1 MPHLDPFTRQ
11 IAREALYRLSPPSWA
26 VRELGITLDPWQAEQ
41 VSAPAGS
48 RVACLVHRQAGK
60 TTGGSVAVA
69 HTMIH
74 RAPGSTSL
82 VLAPTQKQSAEF
94 VRRLREHLLKSN
106 RKLIVDNTFGVEI
119 DNGSRCL
126 ALPGQ
131 DDAGIRGLTIS
142 GGDLVIDEAARVDDR
157 LYDAARPMLIRYAKT
172 ARLMLLSTAWAKD
185 GFFYRVWSEGDP
197 RDWIKIEAK
206 VDECSHIAPED
217 IERERRAMPATVF
230 AREYMNQFDSLESRF
245 FSTDAIAAAFGG
257 DLGPTPGSEDGGDDP
272 VLIRESAFTR
282 RQLFA

>member
-1 MPHLDPFTRQ
+1 MVHDAFTMQVARQ
-11 IAREALYRLSPPSWA
+11 ALYRLSPSSWA
-26 VRELGITLDPWQAEQ
+26 ARELGINLDPWQASQ

-48 RVACLVHRQAGK
+48 RIVCLVHRQAGK
-60 TTGGSVAVA
+60 TTAGSVAAA
-69 HTMIH
+69 HTMIY
-74 RAPGSTSL
+74 RSPGSTSL

-94 VRRLREHLLKSN
+94 VRRLRENILKAGQ
-106 RKLIVDNTFGVEI
+106 RLKVDNTFGIEI

-157 LYDAARPMLIRYAKT
+157 LYDAARPMLIRHART
-172 ARLMLLSTAWAKD
+172 ARLVLLSTAWAKI
-185 GFFYRVWSEGDP
+185 GFFYRVWSEGNEA
-197 RDWIKIEAK
+197 DWIKIEAK
-206 VDECSHIAPED
+206 VSECRHISAAD

-245 FSTDAIAAAFGG
+245 FSADAIAAAFGG
-257 DLGPTPGSEDGGDDP
+257 VIGPTPDPEDDVDDP
-272 VLIRESAFTR
+272 VVQRSPLFEG
-282 RQLFA
+282 RQVFA

>member
-1 MPHLDPFTRQ
+1 MPPDDLIRTV
-11 IAREALYRLSPPSWA
+11 ARAALYRISPGSWSER
-26 VRELGITLDPWQAEQ
+26 VLGIRLDPWQVRQ

-69 HTMIH
+69 HTMIY
-74 RAPGSTSL
+74 RSPGSTSL

-94 VRRLREHLLKSN
+94 VRRLREHLLKAEQD
-106 RKLIVDNTFGVEI
+106 LAVDNTFGVELS
-119 DNGSRCL
+119 NGSRCL

-157 LYDAARPMLIRYAKT
+157 LYDAARPMLIRHART

-185 GFFYRVWSEGDP
+185 GFFYRVWADGDA
-197 RDWIKIEAK
+197 RDWIKIEAT
-206 VDECSHIAPED
+206 VDQCSHISPED
-217 IERERRAMPATVF
+217 IERERRAMPESVF

-245 FSTDAIAAAFGG
+245 FSADAIAAAFGG
-257 DLGPTPGSEDGGDDP
+257 VIGPTPDPEEGDDDP
-272 VLIRESAFTR
+272 VVGRGPV
-282 RQLFA
+282 FAGRMFA